1 VTAAGL
7 AARPV
12 ASAGWASLRDA
23 LRMEWTKL
31 RTVSS
36 TFWLL
41 LAAAALTIAV
51 RAAVSAAVNCAGAG
65 PGGCAAA
72 VTGIDPI
79 KTSLSGV
86 DLSQVIVALVAVL
99 AIGGEYGTG
108 MIRLTLTAVPRRVTV
123 LAAKAAV
130 VTGWTL
136 AAGVLAV
143 LGSLLAG
150 RLILPARGVTAAN
163 RYVLPSLANGPDVRA
178 AAGTVLYLVLIALL
192 SLGVATALRDSAVAI
207 GVVLGLLYLFPIVAL
222 VIPDH
227 TLARH
232 LLQIAP
238 MTSGLYIQST
248 VGLKSLPLTP
258 WQGLGVLAA
267 WAFGALLLG
276 ALVLRLRDA

>member
-1 VTAAGL
+1 
-7 AARPV
+7 
-12 ASAGWASLRDA
+12 
-23 LRMEWTKL
+23 
-31 RTVSS
+31 
-36 TFWLL
+36 
-41 LAAAALTIAV
+41 
-51 RAAVSAAVNCAGAG
+51 VNCAGGG

-72 VTGIDPI
+72 VTGIDPA
-79 KTSLSGV
+79 KTSLSGA
-86 DLSQVIVALVAVL
+86 DLGQVIVALLAVL
-99 AIGGEYGTG
+99 AIGGEYSTG
-108 MIRLTLTAVPRRVTV
+108 MIRLTLTALPRRVTV

-143 LGSLLAG
+143 LGSVLAG
-150 RLILPARGVTAAN
+150 RLILPARGVTAAHG
-163 RYVLPSLANGPDVRA
+163 YVVPSLANSPDVRA
-178 AAGTVLYLVLIALL
+178 TVGTVLYLVLVALL

-207 GVVLGLLYLFPIVAL
+207 GVVLGLLYLVPIVSA

-227 TLARH
+227 TLQRH
-232 LLQIAP
+232 LEQIAP

>member
-12 ASAGWASLRDA
+12 APAGWASLRDA

-41 LAAAALTIAV
+41 FAAAALTIV
-51 RAAVSAAVNCAGAG
+51 VSAAVSAAVSCAGGG
-65 PGGCAAA
+65 PRGCAAA
-72 VTGIDPI
+72 VTGIDPA
-79 KTSLSGV
+79 KTSLSGA
-86 DLSQVIVALVAVL
+86 DLGQVIVALVAVL
-99 AIGGEYGTG
+99 AIGGEYSTG
-108 MIRLTLTAVPRRVTV
+108 MIRLTFTAVPRRVTV
-123 LAAKAAV
+123 LAAKAAL

-136 AAGVLAV
+136 AVGVLAV
-143 LGSLLAG
+143 LGSMLAG

-163 RYVLPSLANGPDVRA
+163 RYVLPSLATGPDARA

-192 SLGVATALRDSAVAI
+192 SLGVATALRDSAIAI

-232 LLQIAP
+232 LMQIAP
-238 MTSGLYIQST
+238 MTSGLYIQAT

-276 ALVLRLRDA
+276 AVILRLRDA

>member
-1 VTAAGL
+1 
-7 AARPV
+7 
-12 ASAGWASLRDA
+12 
-23 LRMEWTKL
+23 MEWTKL

-41 LAAAALTIAV
+41 LAAAALTIV
-51 RAAVSAAVNCAGAG
+51 VSAAVSAAVNCAGGG

-72 VTGIDPI
+72 ATGIDPI

-86 DLSQVIVALVAVL
+86 DLGQVIVALVAVL
-99 AIGGEYGTG
+99 AIGGEYSTG
-108 MIRLTLTAVPRRVTV
+108 MIRLTLTALPRRVTM

-143 LGSLLAG
+143 LGSVLAG
-150 RLILPARGVTAAN
+150 RLILPGRGVTAAN
-163 RYVLPSLANGPDVRA
+163 RYVIPSLANGPDVRA
-178 AAGTVLYLVLIALL
+178 AAGTVLYLVLIAVL
-192 SLGVATALRDSAVAI
+192 SLGVATALRDSAAAI
-207 GVVLGLLYLFPIVAL
+207 GVVLGLLYLFPIIAY

-227 TLARH
+227 ILARH
-232 LLQIAP
+232 LLQMAP

>member
-1 VTAAGL
+1 M
-7 AARPV
+7 
-12 ASAGWASLRDA
+12 SDA

-36 TFWLL
+36 TFWML
-41 LAAAALTIAV
+41 LAAAVLTIV
-51 RAAVSAAVNCAGAG
+51 VSAAVSAAVNCAGGG

-72 VTGIDPI
+72 ATGIDPA
-79 KTSLSGV
+79 KTSLSGA
-86 DLSQVIVALVAVL
+86 DLGQVIVALLAVL
-99 AIGGEYGTG
+99 AIGGEYSTG
-108 MIRLTLTAVPRRVTV
+108 MIRLTLTALPRRVTV

-143 LGSLLAG
+143 LGSVLAG
-150 RLILPARGVTAAN
+150 RLILPLRGVTAAHG
-163 RYVLPSLANGPDVRA
+163 YVVPSLANSPDVRA
-178 AAGTVLYLVLIALL
+178 AAGTVLYLVLVALL

-207 GVVLGLLYLFPIVAL
+207 GVVLGLLYLFPIVSA

-227 TLARH
+227 TLQRH
-232 LLQIAP
+232 LEQIAP
-238 MTSGLYIQST
+238 MTAGLYIQST

-267 WAFGALLLG
+267 WSFGALLLG
-276 ALVLRLRDA
+276 AIVLRLRDA

>member
-12 ASAGWASLRDA
+12 ASAGWASLQDA

-36 TFWLL
+36 TFWML

-51 RAAVSAAVNCAGAG
+51 SAAVSAAVNCAGGG

-72 VTGIDPI
+72 TGIDPA
-79 KTSLSGV
+79 KTSLSGA
-86 DLSQVIVALVAVL
+86 DLGQVIVALVAVL
-99 AIGGEYGTG
+99 AIGGEYSTG

-150 RLILPARGVTAAN
+150 RLILPLRGVTVAHG
-163 RYVLPSLANGPDVRA
+163 YVVPSLANGLDVRA
-178 AAGTVLYLVLIALL
+178 AGGTVLYLVLVALL

-207 GVVLGLLYLFPIVAL
+207 GVVLGLLYLFPIVSN

-232 LLQIAP
+232 LEQVAP
-238 MTSGLYIQST
+238 MTAGLYIQST

-258 WQGLGVLAA
+258 WQGFGVLAA
-267 WAFGALLLG
+267 WSFGALLLG
-276 ALVLRLRDA
+276 AIVLRLRDA